1 MHRSP
6 CVPFDREGR
15 VAVMRHALAAVAAA
29 YLILLAL
36 IGIGNGITDPDCV
49 EVVCSAFKG
58 APG

>member
-1 MHRSP
+1 
-6 CVPFDREGR
+6 
-15 VAVMRHALAAVAAA
+15 MRHALAAVAAA

-49 EVVCSAFKG
+49 EFVCSAFKG